1 MLQQR
6 RRRASPTSATVSN
19 ATVDQPFGR
28 LDRMLRVFAPV
39 QGREGTTSLMLLA
52 NVFLVLMAYYF
63 IKPVREGWLS
73 VSDITGLSKLE
84 VKAYSAFAQSLLL
97 LVILPLYAGFAAR
110 FPRRQLINRV
120 GGGFAAMLGLFW
132 LLQPDMLVPVNAV
145 VGVAFYLFVGIF
157 GVTLVAQFWSF
168 AADVYG
174 EERGTRLFPL
184 VAIGASAGATVGA
197 WAGERLIKS
206 EWLNAADLV
215 LLAVVPLGMAM
226 LLSRLAD
233 RRGASGNPSAAT
245 ENRWNEPAAPGTET
259 GFQLITRNQYLVGIA
274 LLTLTFNWV
283 VANGDNILFAAVQ
296 QALAE
301 QHAAAAG
308 TESYSTLINTA
319 TTAFYGDLYFWVNL
333 LGLLLQ
339 AFVVSRLV
347 RMGGIS
353 AVLLVTPVVSFVAYF
368 SMALSP
374 LIAVL
379 KAMKIAENATN
390 YSLNNTARHMLWL
403 PTTKSMLYRAKP
415 AIDTL
420 FVRIGDGLAALT
432 VLLGTRLWELEVVQY
447 FQLNVGLVCLWVGI
461 AFYLV
466 RENARWTGRTQSATA
481 AA

>member
-1 MLQQR
+1 MSNP
-6 RRRASPTSATVSN
+6 SPPFTVS
-19 ATVDQPFGR
+19 R
-28 LDRMLRVFAPV
+28 LDRVLRLFAPV
-39 QGREGTTSLMLLA
+39 EGREGTTSLLLLA

-73 VSDITGLSKLE
+73 ISDITGLSKLE

-97 LVILPLYAGFAAR
+97 IIILPLYATFAAR
-110 FPRRQLINRV
+110 LPRRKLINRV
-120 GGGFAAMLGLFW
+120 GGTFALLLCVFW

-168 AADVYG
+168 ASDVYG

-197 WAGERLIKS
+197 WAGERLIRS
-206 EWLNAADLV
+206 DWLNAADLV
-215 LLAVVPLGMAM
+215 LLATVPLAAAM
-226 LLSRLAD
+226 LLARIAD
-233 RRGASGNPSAAT
+233 RRGASGKPSSAT
-245 ENRWNEPAAPGTET
+245 ETRWSEPAAPGTET
-259 GFQLITRNQYLVGIA
+259 GFQLITRHHYLTAIA

-301 QHAAAAG
+301 QHAAAQGTAG
-308 TESYSTLINTA
+308 YSTLINTA

-347 RMGGIS
+347 RIGGIS

-403 PTTKSMLYRAKP
+403 PTTKTMLYKAKP

-432 VLLGTRLWELEVVQY
+432 VLLGTRLFEMQVVQY
-447 FQLNVGLVCLWVGI
+447 FQLNVVLVCLWVAL

-466 RENARWTGRTQSATA
+466 RENRRWAGRTDSAVA
-481 AA
+481 APQGA